1 MMTEFASQ
9 RTAIVTGAAKRIG
22 AEIAR
27 ALSEDGWDILVHYRT
42 SESEARALAERLP
55 GARVVQADLAS
66 ADGAARVLAGLAGM
80 PPPALLVN
88 SASSFGYDAFDDFTP
103 EGWDEHMASNA
114 RGPVLLA
121 RAFAAALPAG
131 GGGLIVNLLDAK
143 LSAPNP
149 DFLSYTL
156 SKYALAGLTEIAA
169 RALAGR
175 GIRVNA
181 IAPALILPSGEQDAA
196 NFARVHDLNPLRRG
210 IEAGDI
216 ADAVRFLIAS
226 TGMTG
231 QTLAIDGGQR
241 FMALSRDVQFLS
253 PPGDG

>member
-1 MMTEFASQ
+1 MSSIE
-9 RTAIVTGAAKRIG
+9 RTAIVTGGGKRIG
-22 AEIAR
+22 EVIAQ
-27 ALSEDGWDILVHYRT
+27 ALIADGWTVVAHVHHDDD
-42 SESEARALAERLP
+42 AVPDGALKA
-55 GARVVQADLAS
+55 VADLSDPDAPR
-66 ADGAARVLAGLAGM
+66 AIFAAAEGAPQVR
-80 PPPALLVN
+80 LLVN
-88 SASSFGYDAFDDFTP
+88 NAARFGKDAIGTASAVEFDA
-103 EGWDEHMASNA
+103 HMAVNA
-114 RGPVLLA
+114 RAPMLLIDELA
-121 RAFAAALPAG
+121 RRHDDNDALV
-131 GGGLIVNLLDAK
+131 INLLDAK

-253 PPGDG
+253 PSSDG